1 MRMRLLLRA
10 AAYFLLILLFMS
22 PLNLYALSV
31 SPPGQRP
38 PLDLAKGTSP
48 LNVLMTKKRFYLVN
62 KKHFNTLYFGDS
74 RTYFNI
80 DCQMMDARLG
90 TRSYNLAAITHWLPS
105 QYLQLR
111 DLLPSIPA
119 GTTVVWSIGHNLFDN
134 HHEATPNHIYP
145 ADGSETWDFLRMGY
159 SIGDYWSNLLLFR
172 VLVPYADYFPGG
184 LIYYNRERYWEE
196 LKTFLAGAVQ
206 PVKDGPEESGKGYKN
221 MEEYLKIKRAFHGRD
236 GVLQVGLESRG
247 RTIINAVIRKAQGN
261 VLFHELESAYFREKQ
276 RTHRRVEHVRS
287 GFRPSKKYW
296 NTFREM
302 LDLME
307 RSGVRVIVNEF
318 EEAPYIYGDQETRR
332 EYDAFMGTVRNY
344 VEARGI
350 PYIRIDQSRLPDDF
364 YFDSDHFNSK
374 GVMWYDPLLVEALKA
389 HLPKRP
395 AAR

>member
-10 AAYFLLILLFMS
+10 AAYLLLVLLFMS

-38 PLDLAKGTSP
+38 PLDLTKGTSP
-48 LNVLMTKKRFYLVN
+48 LSVLMTKKRFYLAN
-62 KKHFNTLYFGDS
+62 RKHFDTLYLGDS
-74 RTYFNI
+74 RAYFNI
-80 DCQMMDARLG
+80 DCQMMDAKLG

-119 GTTVVWSIGHNLFDN
+119 GTTVVLSVGHNLFDN
-134 HHEATPNHIYP
+134 HHQKAINHVYP
-145 ADGSETWDFLRMGY
+145 ANVSQVWDFLRLGY
-159 SIGDYWSNLLLFR
+159 SIGDHWSNLLLFR

-196 LKTFLAGAVQ
+196 FKTFLASAFRPAKEGSA
-206 PVKDGPEESGKGYKN
+206 KSGKGFKN
-221 MEEYLKIKRAFHGRD
+221 MEEYLKIKRMFQGRE

-261 VLFHELESAYFREKQ
+261 IIFHELESAYFREKQ
-276 RTHRRVEHVRS
+276 RTHRRVAHVRS
-287 GFRPSKKYW
+287 EFRPSRKYW

-307 RSGVRVIVNEF
+307 RAGLRVIVNEF
-318 EEAPYIYGDQETRR
+318 EEAPYIYGDEKTRQ
-332 EYDAFMGTVRNY
+332 EYDGFMRALRNY

-350 PYIRIDQSRLPDDF
+350 PYIHIDQSRLPDDF
-364 YFDSDHFNSK
+364 YFDADHFNSK
-374 GVMWYDPLLVEALKA
+374 GVMWYDPLLAEALKA
-389 HLPKRP
+389 RLPERP